1 MRIEK
6 DRRRSSPVGLDAQ
19 NGSEIPSGIVYD
31 TIDDEDDSEEDEEY
45 EDDDRHTAIEKSVES
60 ADGTSTKRTAPSLST
75 SAPLSNAPARRKHRH
90 SQHHH
95 HKHHHHKHHHNHHRS
110 HRESRDTKT
119 EHAKDVGKNQI
130 DDSDLDDDDDDDMFD
145 ESEDEV
151 EQEWS
156 NHTVTLSP
164 REHVPFTVETTC
176 ELIGYIYEQ
185 LFIEHQRHQA
195 EHRRALKR
203 FAVQAQHQMKSKH
216 RARKNFILA
225 DPSVFHE
232 KSILEVAR
240 KALLSRYH
248 NIKISLRI
256 FKDLLRSCLA
266 YCKINQRVEVFA
278 KLCNMVSNATEDIYT
293 IPYVPD
299 QCVQFF
305 FFILEV
311 LTEDKPEE
319 ILNIIVSQR
328 VERDVILKKLPKIFP
343 NIEKEDTEFR
353 MIVDKIIDMK
363 IVVDDY
369 RSTSMIPEFVIAT
382 HPSVE
387 VDKMTTMTSKP
398 APSKLQSSSRSMHRP
413 IMVNFDDAM
422 DLLLGYQELELQ
434 IMHDSTE
441 NGQLI
446 PVRRSKSTM
455 ILTDPNQCTS
465 EKSGKKDGKQSKD
478 QLSYQAHLAANRIFE
493 DPNES

>member
-1 MRIEK
+1 
-6 DRRRSSPVGLDAQ
+6 
-19 NGSEIPSGIVYD
+19 
-31 TIDDEDDSEEDEEY
+31 
-45 EDDDRHTAIEKSVES
+45 
-60 ADGTSTKRTAPSLST
+60 
-75 SAPLSNAPARRKHRH
+75 
-90 SQHHH
+90 
-95 HKHHHHKHHHNHHRS
+95 
-110 HRESRDTKT
+110 
-119 EHAKDVGKNQI
+119 
-130 DDSDLDDDDDDDMFD
+130 
-145 ESEDEV
+145 
-151 EQEWS
+151 
-156 NHTVTLSP
+156 
-164 REHVPFTVETTC
+164 
-176 ELIGYIYEQ
+176 
-185 LFIEHQRHQA
+185 
-195 EHRRALKR
+195 
-203 FAVQAQHQMKSKH
+203 
-216 RARKNFILA
+216 
-225 DPSVFHE
+225 
-232 KSILEVAR
+232 
-240 KALLSRYH
+240 
-248 NIKISLRI
+248 
-256 FKDLLRSCLA
+256 
-266 YCKINQRVEVFA
+266 
-278 KLCNMVSNATEDIYT
+278 MVSNATEDIYT

-387 VDKMTTMTSKP
+387 VDKTTTMTSKP
-398 APSKLQSSSRSMHRP
+398 APSKQLPSSSRSMHRP

-434 IMHDSTE
+434 IMHDSAE
-441 NGQLI
+441 NGRLI

-455 ILTDPNQCTS
+455 ILTDPNPCTS
-465 EKSGKKDGKQSKD
+465 EKSFKGASSGKKDGKQSKD

-493 DPNES
+493 DSNES